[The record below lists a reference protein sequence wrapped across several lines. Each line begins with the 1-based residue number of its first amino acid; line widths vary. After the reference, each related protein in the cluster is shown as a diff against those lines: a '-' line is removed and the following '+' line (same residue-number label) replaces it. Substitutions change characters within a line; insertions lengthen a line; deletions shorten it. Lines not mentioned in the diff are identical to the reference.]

1 MKVRL
6 DERGRLS
13 PSTVSSSVAA
23 MATMFSRVPS
33 PVRARAAPRRAVR
46 PGASSSRFSRFPRV
60 AASADASPAD
70 ASPRVVILGG
80 GIQGVATAYFLAQRG
95 VPSTIVE
102 RVEIAAA
109 ASGKAGGFL
118 AGGWG
123 DGGVTQELH
132 RVSFSLHESLA
143 ETLKLETYRKIPTLS
158 VAGGASS
165 PDQRPPVSWL
175 DGDVARAELMDE
187 NTAQVTPAE
196 LVRRMHEESQ
206 RVPGAR
212 TILRAE
218 ATEVLLDAN
227 DAVTGVEIR
236 HHNDDESESN
246 ANVENAIER
255 IECDVVVVAMGPWS
269 CRATDWFDGLEVPMT
284 GIKSVSLLFDA
295 SRAVAEEP
303 AALFCAEDANACHL
317 EVYPRST
324 GEVYICGCGGSE
336 YVDETRL
343 RPGGDLDS
351 AARVTTDVSRVKAA
365 SASFKG
371 LSASVGKNGP
381 KKTQTCM
388 RPCVTD
394 ALPVIGPV
402 PGYEGAFINCAH
414 NCWGILW
421 APASGKALAERIL
434 DGAAKTVR
442 LEPFSP
448 RRFFKARDAGNG
460 RGRKMRERDVG
471 EQW

>member
-1 MKVRL
+1 
-6 DERGRLS
+6 
-13 PSTVSSSVAA
+13 
-23 MATMFSRVPS
+23 MFSRVPS

-60 AASADASPAD
+60 AASADASPADASPAD

-158 VAGGASS
+158 VAGGASA
-165 PDQRPPVSWL
+165 PDQRLPVSWL

-236 HHNDDESESN
+236 HHNDNESESN

-303 AALFCAEDANACHL
+303 AAIFCAEDKNACHL

>member
-1 MKVRL
+1 
-6 DERGRLS
+6 
-13 PSTVSSSVAA
+13 

-70 ASPRVVILGG
+70 ASPPRVVILGG

-158 VAGGASS
+158 VAGGASL

-187 NTAQVTPAE
+187 HTAQVTPAE
-196 LVRRMHEESQ
+196 LTRRMHEESR

-227 DAVTGVEIR
+227 DDKVIGVEIR
-236 HHNDDESESN
+236 HHHDESSESN
-246 ANVENAIER
+246 ESNATPNAIIER

-269 CRATDWFDGLEVPMT
+269 CRATDWFDGLEIPMT
-284 GIKSVSLLFDA
+284 GVKSVSLLFDA

-324 GEVYICGCGGSE
+324 GEVYVCGCGGSE

-351 AARVTTDVSRVKAA
+351 AARVTTDVSRVSAA
-365 SASFKG
+365 SASFVG

-381 KKTQTCM
+381 RKTQTCM

-394 ALPVIGPV
+394 ALPVIGAV

-448 RRFFKARDAGNG
+448 RRFFSEKKARGAGNG

>member
-70 ASPRVVILGG
+70 APRVVILGG

-158 VAGGASS
+158 VAGGASL

-187 NTAQVTPAE
+187 HTAQVTPAE